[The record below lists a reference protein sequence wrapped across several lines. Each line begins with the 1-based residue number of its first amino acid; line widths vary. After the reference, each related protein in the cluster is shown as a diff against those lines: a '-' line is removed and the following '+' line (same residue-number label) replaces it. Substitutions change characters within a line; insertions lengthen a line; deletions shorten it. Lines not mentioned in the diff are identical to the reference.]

1 MFFYLTD
8 SLSEIYS
15 HIPCISLGVNFTFCV
30 QFTGEVTSVVVEI
43 NMTGLYQTM
52 IGRLRQLSEPRLR
65 QQAGI
70 EKSQTPLER
79 DILVQ
84 WVRNQCLRK
93 PESSLITLRCCYNFP
108 ARTGDQRQC
117 HFKCHFCP
125 LFQRRIVFKL
135 LKGFPPIIKI
145 L

>member
-1 MFFYLTD
+1 MIITTLISSFACFFYLTD

-15 HIPCISLGVNFTFCV
+15 DISSTLLGVNFTFCM

-43 NMTGLYQTM
+43 NM

-70 EKSQTPLER
+70 EKSQTPVER
-79 DILVQ
+79 DVLVQ
-84 WVRNQCLRK
+84 WVR
-93 PESSLITLRCCYNFP
+93 
-108 ARTGDQRQC
+108 
-117 HFKCHFCP
+117 
-125 LFQRRIVFKL
+125 
-135 LKGFPPIIKI
+135 KGI

>member
-1 MFFYLTD
+1 M
-8 SLSEIYS
+8 
-15 HIPCISLGVNFTFCV
+15 

-43 NMTGLYQTM
+43 NI

-70 EKSQTPLER
+70 EKSQTPVER

-84 WVRNQCLRK
+84 WVREHDYGSWIIE
-93 PESSLITLRCCYNFP
+93 PVIH
-108 ARTGDQRQC
+108 G
-117 HFKCHFCP
+117 H
-125 LFQRRIVFKL
+125 FQREAKELTVTELTTKHVDCS
-135 LKGFPPIIKI
+135 IISV